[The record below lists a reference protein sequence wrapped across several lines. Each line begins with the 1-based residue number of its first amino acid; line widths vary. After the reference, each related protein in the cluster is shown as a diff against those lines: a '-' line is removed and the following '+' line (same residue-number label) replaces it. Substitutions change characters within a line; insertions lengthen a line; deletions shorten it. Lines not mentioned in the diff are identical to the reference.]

1 MDAERWVHP
10 TRLHALLHGE
20 MTLLILRATPTPTGG
35 IPAQLGLP
43 SGEGAL
49 GPRRRA
55 CPGGRAPSGHARRVE
70 VPRQRCA
77 RGAGRPPGC
86 GESLWPRV
94 VERSIQAIGGSPILT
109 GGTQGVFGGTLDQR
123 VPGRALPIPVVET
136 TTARDAWNGALAE
149 RRPLAR
155 AMRGANVAA
164 GLACT
169 QRRAQHALPIRAQV
183 EALLDATRAEAAVSA
198 GGQYEREGPPWTTS
212 NTSHSPRRAGGSPH
226 S

>member
-1 MDAERWVHP
+1 MERPKALAMDAERWVHP

-94 VERSIQAIGGSPILT
+94 VERSIQANDPAGICLRWDSWNMT
-109 GGTQGVFGGTLDQR
+109 AVTQQC
-123 VPGRALPIPVVET
+123 
-136 TTARDAWNGALAE
+136 TA
-149 RRPLAR
+149 
-155 AMRGANVAA
+155 
-164 GLACT
+164 
-169 QRRAQHALPIRAQV
+169 
-183 EALLDATRAEAAVSA
+183 
-198 GGQYEREGPPWTTS
+198 
-212 NTSHSPRRAGGSPH
+212 
-226 S
+226 

>member
-1 MDAERWVHP
+1 MGVP
-10 TRLHALLHGE
+10 LFVLHAACVRDTRRCTPQYCLAEPPRLLTVSRHALVPHPCRSCAVPLALLQGE

-49 GPRRRA
+49 GLRRRA

-109 GGTQGVFGGTLDQR
+109 LGTQAAI
-123 VPGRALPIPVVET
+123 PGDLLSAVISTRYILSFRKGNPNVSNMLVQNLPH
-136 TTARDAWNGALAE
+136 
-149 RRPLAR
+149 
-155 AMRGANVAA
+155 
-164 GLACT
+164 C
-169 QRRAQHALPIRAQV
+169 
-183 EALLDATRAEAAVSA
+183 
-198 GGQYEREGPPWTTS
+198 
-212 NTSHSPRRAGGSPH
+212 
-226 S
+226 